1 MVRIQ
6 SNVISEQIA
15 RDLSGLERSHRA
27 QLLKVSSAK
36 RITTSGDD
44 AGGLSLALKHASAS
58 KRLRAAWANL
68 QNAKSYAR
76 TQDGVLA
83 NVAAV
88 YSRMEELAVMATDST
103 KTDAERTLYDKEFQE
118 LRDSVV
124 RMSLEKFN
132 ELRLFRGKQYEL
144 VDKGAWTNWDAA
156 KAEVDALDATDADN
170 THYLATITSE
180 KEQYEINLQLGSS
193 ANKINVWLGGR
204 DAVDPADPDNHAA
217 INPAEEGKWRWTE
230 GPEGEEDGGMG
241 RLFWDGA
248 SNGTP
253 VNDAFANWA
262 PNVTVDA
269 DGVARVRDPKK
280 RQEPNNSGGEHFLQ
294 ISQRPGWFGTEPG
307 DEGVGGWNDLRNSTP
322 RNSTYGVQGY
332 LMETDEGGLKVNVG
346 ANGES
351 FTLANVDFEKYL
363 DDSLLN
369 VLTVEDAQAAI
380 GELKIA
386 VEDVADARAQVGANL
401 ARIEKELEQTQA
413 FGDGYEAARS
423 AAEDLDVAL
432 ASLRLSKQSSKLQ
445 SNMALLAQA
454 NKLTNVNW
462 VEILLE

>member
-1 MVRIQ
+1 M
-6 SNVISEQIA
+6 
-15 RDLSGLERSHRA
+15 EREHGA

-44 AGGLSLALKHASAS
+44 AGGLSLGLKHASAS
-58 KRLRAAWANL
+58 KRLRAALANL
-68 QNAKSYAR
+68 QNARSYVQ
-76 TQDGVLA
+76 TQDGVLGS
-83 NVAAV
+83 VAAA
-88 YSRMEELAVMATDST
+88 YSRMEELAVMATDLT
-103 KTDAERTLYDKEFQE
+103 KTDAERALYDKEFQE

-132 ELRLFRGKQYEL
+132 ELRLFRGKQYQL

-156 KAEVDALDATDADN
+156 KAEVDALDAADADD

-180 KEQYEINLQLGSS
+180 KEQFEINLQLGSS

-204 DAVDPADPDNHAA
+204 DAVDPADPDNAAA

-230 GPEGEEDGGMG
+230 GPEGKEDGGMG

-269 DGVARVRDPKK
+269 DGVARVRDPKT
-280 RQEPNNSGGEHFLQ
+280 RQEPNNAGGEHFLQ

-307 DEGVGGWNDLRNSTP
+307 DDGVGGWNDLRSTTP
-322 RNSTYGVQGY
+322 QNSTYGVRGY
-332 LMETDEGGLKVNVG
+332 LMETDQGGLKVNAG
-346 ANGES
+346 SGGET
-351 FTLANVDFEKYL
+351 FTLVNVNFEKFL

-369 VLTVEDAQAAI
+369 VLTLEDAQGAI
-380 GELKIA
+380 EELKNA
-386 VEDVADARAQVGANL
+386 MEGVADARAQVGANL
-401 ARIEKELEQTQA
+401 ARLDKELEQAQA
-413 FGDGYEAARS
+413 TGDGYEAARS
-423 AAEDLDVAL
+423 KVEDLDVAM
-432 ASLRLSKQSSKLQ
+432 ASVRLSKKSIRLQ
-445 SNMALLAQA
+445 SNLALLVQA
-454 NKLTNVNW
+454 NQVTNVNW
-462 VEILLE
+462 IDVLLE